1 MAILK
6 CEHCEYSKEVAN
18 QYAEKTVKCP
28 SCGQAAKV
36 YDTIV
41 LLTAFSEQMSIFQ
54 TELTELKQSVATP
67 AAMNEEFA
75 DTLAQIFREHRI
87 AMSEFNDATK
97 RREAITLR
105 AEQQAMS
112 ATRLSIAG
120 FFILLIITLFFAFKF
135 TDNVNSLSEQVLTAD
150 SRIKVIATDLGSIKQ
165 NLVKLNTSIST
176 PDSQP
181 YQEITASV
189 EELQTSVETVRNKMK
204 ELTTNISQMRQQISE
219 LATQDDTQRPRSYR

>member
-1 MAILK
+1 
-6 CEHCEYSKEVAN
+6 
-18 QYAEKTVKCP
+18 
-28 SCGQAAKV
+28 
-36 YDTIV
+36 
-41 LLTAFSEQMSIFQ
+41 
-54 TELTELKQSVATP
+54 
-67 AAMNEEFA
+67 
-75 DTLAQIFREHRI
+75 
-87 AMSEFNDATK
+87 
-97 RREAITLR
+97 
-105 AEQQAMS
+105 MS